1 MHDARIHVATSPL
14 SDDQRLATSD
24 RSPITG
30 HANPPAERWKL
41 LRQEGLK
48 FDEASLMEAGPEDR
62 AAESTQLCR

>member
-24 RSPITG
+24 RSQITG

-41 LRQEGLK
+41 LRQEGL
-48 FDEASLMEAGPEDR
+48 SLKKR
-62 AAESTQLCR
+62 R